1 MIDRFE
7 EDYTSEKIKNW
18 ICQNSDPKYQKF
30 ASSLLPGITNV
41 KGVKRPI
48 IQQFAAQIA
57 KGNWQSYLKIA
68 GDDSFE
74 EIMLHGL
81 VIALIKETAL
91 EKQQKLEQ
99 FIGKINNWS
108 VCDSLCAN
116 IKQVKAERWK
126 WWPWVKKYAD
136 SDDEFT
142 VRFGVV
148 MILSHFIAEDY
159 LDEIFEV
166 LNKKHFSGYYAQMAV
181 GWAIAEIY
189 AHFPVQTEKFLEN
202 NLLEKEVQNKAI
214 RKICESLKISSCD
227 KERVRKLKK

>member
-1 MIDRFE
+1 MIGRFE

-48 IQQFAAQIA
+48 IQHFAAQIA

-108 VCDSLCAN
+108 VCDSVCAN

-126 WWPWVKKYAD
+126 WWPWVKN
-136 SDDEFT
+136 
-142 VRFGVV
+142 
-148 MILSHFIAEDY
+148 MPI
-159 LDEIFEV
+159 
-166 LNKKHFSGYYAQMAV
+166 QMM
-181 GWAIAEIY
+181 
-189 AHFPVQTEKFLEN
+189 
-202 NLLEKEVQNKAI
+202 
-214 RKICESLKISSCD
+214 SLPCVS
-227 KERVRKLKK
+227 VWL